1 MAKAILIAAFVL
13 LTALSPAAALDT
25 RSIDIVGTDI
35 DNPWA
40 VAPIG
45 PVPKQDGQS

>member
-1 MAKAILIAAFVL
+1 MKQLVITAFAL
-13 LTALSPAAALDT
+13 LTAISPAAALDT

-45 PVPKQDGQS
+45 PALKQDGQS